1 METRFLETFLLVVE
15 HGSLA
20 EASRRLGITPA
31 AVAQRM
37 QAIEEEIGVPL
48 LIRAGRQ
55 VRPTEAGLAILE
67 QSRRILSDVR
77 HLRTLAAKDEPSGEL
92 RLGAIST
99 ALMGLLPS
107 ALQRLRGTVPDVEVF
122 LLPGTSTSLY
132 QSLNDGTIDAA
143 IVVQP
148 PFPIPKSFDWNL
160 LRSERLIL
168 LCPTIWADEDAH
180 TLLATRPFLRYD
192 RNNWGG
198 RLADQYLQKSG
209 ITPREWLELDSL
221 EAIAV
226 MVGNGL
232 GVALVP
238 DWSRPWPDLGNF
250 VRLELPL
257 PAEPREI
264 GMLWPRSSPVRRLV
278 LVLLDALCTTPGA
291 TLSDNRDIASK

>member
-1 METRFLETFLLVVE
+1 METRFLETLLLVVE

-37 QAIEEEIGVPL
+37 QALEGEIGVPL

-55 VRPTEAGLAILE
+55 VRPSEAGLAILD
-67 QSRRILSDVR
+67 QSRRILADVR
-77 HLRTLAAKDEPSGEL
+77 HLRTLAAEDKPSGEL

-107 ALQRLRGTVPDVEVF
+107 ALQHLRVTVPDVEVF
-122 LLPGTSTSLY
+122 ILPGTSNNLY
-132 QSLNDGTIDAA
+132 QNLADGTIDAA
-143 IVVQP
+143 IMVQP
-148 PFPIPKSFDWNL
+148 PFPIPKSLDWTV
-160 LRSERLIL
+160 LRSERLVL
-168 LCPTIWADEDAH
+168 LSPAIWAGEDAH

-198 RLADQYLQKSG
+198 RLADQYLQTCG
-209 ITPREWLELDSL
+209 IVPREWLELDSL

-238 DWSRPWPDLGNF
+238 DWSRPWPDLGNI
-250 VRLELPL
+250 VRLDLPF
-257 PAEPREI
+257 PTEPRKI
-264 GMLWPRSSPVRRLV
+264 GMLWPRSSPIRRLV
-278 LVLLDALCTTPGA
+278 LVLLDALGITRLPDGH
-291 TLSDNRDIASK
+291 N